1 MNLGETKMTRKRQ
14 SRRLSLVAVAAVVG
28 IILLS
33 FGPAAEKQDD
43 MTVWFPAAQSFSL
56 GSSRQQ
62 HRLVSIQRQQQ
73 RNNNNNAP
81 LFLLPN
87 GLDRLKRIV
96 RPNRPL
102 MEDVVFF
109 ASTLST
115 QTPVSSLSSPPMPS
129 NNTALFAANLQVQL
143 PPNND
148 NEERH
153 SSSENLHHHHNQ
165 KQELNTKGRDPRD
178 MYIFSPAYLEKLDKN
193 RGYRRKVTTIRK
205 KPPPA
210 SLVSEELMINA
221 SSSTNDDLVLRTK
234 TQQQQPQYVLD
245 RALQRIGVS
254 DDMKDDVIRRR
265 QSYLSDWTDAFRYKR
280 TVIPAILFL
289 YFACLAPA
297 VSFGTIASQITLG
310 SMGIV
315 EFLLSCGVSGMLYAV
330 LCGQPMTFIAPTGLT
345 LAFISGL
352 FRYCNIH
359 NLPFFP
365 VYSWVGLWTSFFFII
380 MGLAGCS
387 QWIRFCT
394 RFTDEV
400 FNALLSLNFISEA
413 VRSLR
418 RNFQQA
424 DPMNLTMPFVSLA
437 MALTTY
443 FSTKAVA
450 TFESGKYFTQKVRT
464 IVKDFGPVTIF
475 IVMSLLNQ
483 QAWLNKFSVPTL
495 TVASTFQLAGGRK
508 FLVDLMAVS
517 NIIKLGCAL
526 PAVLLTSLFFMDQ
539 NISVRVVN
547 NPDNKL
553 KKGSAY
559 NLDMVALGIITG
571 LMSLVGLP
579 WMCGATVQ
587 SLNHVKAMTVT
598 RFNEATGEPEIVDVV
613 ETRFAGFF
621 VHAMIAAT
629 LGLLPLLSYVPIP
642 VVSGVFLFLGRKLM
656 SGNSFLQ
663 RIRDTFVQRTRL
675 PEDHPIR
682 FIGRKKTILFTAIQ
696 LACLW
701 GLWTF
706 KQNSATAM
714 FFPSVIGFLMFIR
727 SFILPRIF
735 TEDELIDLGDPTP
748 S

>member
-1 MNLGETKMTRKRQ
+1 MQPPQEPVVPQPSLLLMNT
-14 SRRLSLVAVAAVVG
+14 
-28 IILLS
+28 
-33 FGPAAEKQDD
+33 
-43 MTVWFPAAQSFSL
+43 
-56 GSSRQQ
+56 
-62 HRLVSIQRQQQ
+62 
-73 RNNNNNAP
+73 N
-81 LFLLPN
+81 
-87 GLDRLKRIV
+87 
-96 RPNRPL
+96 
-102 MEDVVFF
+102 
-109 ASTLST
+109 
-115 QTPVSSLSSPPMPS
+115 
-129 NNTALFAANLQVQL
+129 
-143 PPNND
+143 
-148 NEERH
+148 
-153 SSSENLHHHHNQ
+153 
-165 KQELNTKGRDPRD
+165 GRDPRD
-178 MYIFSPAYLEKLDKN
+178 MYIFCPAYLEQLDKN
-193 RGYRRKVTTIRK
+193 RGYRRKTMK
-205 KPPPA
+205 KRPVLLGSA
-210 SLVSEELMINA
+210 TA
-221 SSSTNDDLVLRTK
+221 TSSSFVNAAETAAALAAATTTTTNTTTRLDPVTPLDHVLHR
-234 TQQQQPQYVLD
+234 L
-245 RALQRIGVS
+245 GVS
-254 DDMKDDVIRRR
+254 DDMKDDVLRRR
-265 QSYLSDWTDAFRYKR
+265 PLYRSDWTDAFRAKR
-280 TVIPAILFL
+280 KIIPAILFL
-289 YFACLAPA
+289 YFSCLAPA
-297 VSFGTIASQITLG
+297 VSFGTIASQITSG

-315 EFLLSCGVSGMLYAV
+315 EFLLSAGVSGMLYSI

-352 FRYCNIH
+352 FRFCTIR

-365 VYSWVGLWTSFFFII
+365 VYAWVGIWTSIFFVYL
-380 MGLAGCS
+380 GLAGCS

-418 RNFQQA
+418 SNFQNA
-424 DPMNLTMPFVSLA
+424 NDPLNLTMPFVSLV

-443 FSTKAVA
+443 FATKAAA

-464 IVKDFGPVTIF
+464 AVKDFGPVTIF

-483 QAWLNKFSVPTL
+483 QSWLNKFSVPTL
-495 TVASTFQLAGGRK
+495 SVASTFQLAGGRK
-508 FLVDLMAVS
+508 FWVDLAAVS
-517 NIIKLGCAL
+517 NIVKLGCAL

-571 LMSLVGLP
+571 LVSLVGLP

-587 SLNHVKAMTVT
+587 SLNHVKAMTET
-598 RFNEATGEPEIVDVV
+598 RFNEETGEPEIVDVV
-613 ETRFAGFF
+613 ETRFTGFF
-621 VHAMIAAT
+621 VHAMIAGT
-629 LGLLPLLSYVPIP
+629 LGLLPLLGYVPIP

-663 RIRDTFVQRTRL
+663 RIRDTLVQETRL

-696 LACLW
+696 IACLW

-706 KQNSATAM
+706 KQNSATAI

-727 SFILPRIF
+727 SFILPKMF
-735 TEDELIDLGDPTP
+735 TENELIDLGDPTP